1 MKQITAILILIGFK
15 ASAICTFDVY
25 LREHKSFDGKQTRMT
40 FAMGEELKELGGDSY
55 NEGKLYVYEVNEG
68 KATWYEITTPKVF
81 PSCGSIAHENCIKQ
95 MPAMLD
101 AKDMSGKEF
110 KIVVYK

>member
-15 ASAICTFDVY
+15 ASALCTFDVY

-68 KATWYEITTPKVF
+68 KATWYEVTTPND
-81 PSCGSIAHENCIKQ
+81 CGLITYDNCIKN

>member
-68 KATWYEITTPKVF
+68 KATWYEVTT
-81 PSCGSIAHENCIKQ
+81 SSDCGEIAYENCIKN

>member
-1 MKQITAILILIGFK
+1 MKKLTALFLIIGFK

-25 LREHKSFDGKQTRMT
+25 LREHKSFDGKQTKMT
-40 FAMGEELKELGGDSY
+40 FATGDELNKLGSESY
-55 NEGKLYVYEVNEG
+55 ESEKLYAYESVNGE
-68 KATWYEITTPKVF
+68 ATWYEITTPSV
-81 PSCGSIAHENCIKQ
+81 CGEVAYINCINK
-95 MPAMLD
+95 MPSMLD